1 MLMLL
6 SRNKRLRQIAGL
18 LETGNFLF
26 LRLLLKNRA
35 AAAVYPGEIYRTYM
49 AHAREGQ
56 WSCRSIFEI
65 LPSTQRVRAQI
76 EHIPSRVIATPL
88 EQLACLALLTKA
100 SEPEAV
106 FEIGTFRGRT
116 ALNFALNA
124 PAEARIYTLDLP
136 PDDRESARTRTNSS
150 DANIITESQTGCEYR
165 GSDVEHKITQLY
177 GDSSSFDFSPYFGKM
192 DLVYVDGAHHYD
204 AVKRDSENAIRMVR
218 DGGYVLWDEFCNYG
232 DYNDVTRAVMDTVP
246 KGEVVQVANTQ
257 LALYRKG
264 GPSRPS

>member
-1 MLMLL
+1 MLL
-6 SRNKRLRQIAGL
+6 SRNKRIRQIAGL
-18 LETGNFLF
+18 LETGNLLF
-26 LRLLLKNRA
+26 LRLLLRNRA
-35 AAAVYPGEIYRTYM
+35 AAAVFPGEIYRAYM
-49 AHAREGQ
+49 AHAREGP

-65 LPSTQRVRAQI
+65 LPDTRRIRAQI
-76 EHIPSRVIATPL
+76 EHIPSDVIATPL
-88 EQLACLALLTKA
+88 EQLACLSLLTKA
-100 SEPEAV
+100 TQPRAI

-124 PAEARIYTLDLP
+124 PDDAQIYTLDLP
-136 PDDRESARTRTNSS
+136 PDDRESAQARTNTS
-150 DANIITESQTGCEYR
+150 DATIITESQTGIEYR

-177 GDSSSFDFSPYFGKM
+177 GNSSSFDFSSYFGKM

-204 AVKRDSENAIRMVR
+204 AVRKDSENAIRMLQ

-232 DYNDVTRAVMDTVP
+232 DYNDVTRAVIDTVP

-264 GPSRPS
+264 GLR